1 MWHKE
6 NGVLRKSQ
14 PKLFPIEWRVV
25 ADLEMTTPIL
35 WFLTIKGPIKN
46 YGRKRKP
53 KNHYIMNLIICLYLL
68 HTKNNQQIK
77 NKNQKEKTAVV

>member
-35 WFLTIKGPIKN
+35 WFLTIKGPIKLREKKKTKKSLYN
-46 YGRKRKP
+46 EFD
-53 KNHYIMNLIICLYLL
+53 NLSVSSAY
-68 HTKNNQQIK
+68 
-77 NKNQKEKTAVV
+77 